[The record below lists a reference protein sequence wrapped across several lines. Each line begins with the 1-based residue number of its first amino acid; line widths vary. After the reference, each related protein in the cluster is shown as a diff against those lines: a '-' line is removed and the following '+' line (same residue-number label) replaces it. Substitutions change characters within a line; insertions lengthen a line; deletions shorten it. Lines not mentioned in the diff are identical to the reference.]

1 MYSITNII
9 YGYPITTKISNLLIE
24 KEDDENSDWN
34 EDGDMVCGFNKYYH
48 GSSDGIVGYVGVE
61 LDSFD
66 ECGEML
72 KPSNLKMQPTE
83 EQKNEAIKK
92 INALSQDF
100 KTLVGEP
107 DVFFVFSTS

>member
-9 YGYPITTKISNLLIE
+9 YGYPITTEISNLIIK
-24 KEDDENSDWN
+24 KEEDPNSDWN
-34 EDGDMVCGFNKYYH
+34 EDNDMVCGFNKYYH
-48 GSSDGIVGYVGVE
+48 GSSDCIVGYVGVE

-72 KPSNLKMQPTE
+72 KPSSLKMQPTE
-83 EQKNEAIKK
+83 KQKQQALKK
-92 INALSQDF
+92 INALTPDF
-100 KTLVGEP
+100 KKLVGEP